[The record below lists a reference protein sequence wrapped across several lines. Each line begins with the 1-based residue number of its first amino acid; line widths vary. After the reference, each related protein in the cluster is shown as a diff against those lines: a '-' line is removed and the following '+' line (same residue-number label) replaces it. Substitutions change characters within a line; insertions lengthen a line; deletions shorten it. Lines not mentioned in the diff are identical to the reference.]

1 MAGKRGIV
9 GAVVVVGAVAFGI
22 GAASGSAG
30 ITSPTTLTVFEHSTP
45 TRSSTSGRMVIP
57 PGTS

>member
-30 ITSPTTLTVFEHSTP
+30 ITSPTTLTVFEHST
-45 TRSSTSGRMVIP
+45 TDKVIDRRDAW
-57 PGTS
+57 